1 MTSKVSVLD
10 LYRLEIEEF
19 VKTGA
24 SLRSI
29 WNILS
34 SKMPENAQIT
44 YNVGEELYLTMKFS
58 PKNRAKHFHD
68 IHIKH

>member
-10 LYRLEIEEF
+10 LYRSEIEEF

-29 WNILS
+29 WKILS

-44 YNVGEELYLTMKFS
+44 YNGFYRYCKRKGLK
-58 PKNRAKHFHD
+58 
-68 IHIKH
+68 

>member
-10 LYRLEIEEF
+10 LYRSEIEEF

-29 WNILS
+29 WKILS
-34 SKMPENAQIT
+34 SKMPNDVQIS
-44 YNVGEELYLTMKFS
+44 YVGFYRYCKRKGLK
-58 PKNRAKHFHD
+58 
-68 IHIKH
+68 

>member
-10 LYRLEIEEF
+10 LYRSEIEEF

-29 WNILS
+29 WKILS
-34 SKMPENAQIT
+34 SKMPDDVQIS
-44 YNVGEELYLTMKFS
+44 YVGFYRYCKRKGLK
-58 PKNRAKHFHD
+58 
-68 IHIKH
+68 

>member
-10 LYRLEIEEF
+10 LYRPEIEEF

-29 WNILS
+29 WKILS

-44 YNVGEELYLTMKFS
+44 YNGFYRYCKIRHTRIVKFS
-58 PKNRAKHFHD
+58 
-68 IHIKH
+68 